1 MQRFER
7 AENPRRKRRSGRRSR
22 GRRRNPGRTSRF
34 SARGVFSHLKSGF
47 TMGAVKEALPLAGGA
62 LLNYY
67 AAEKLGEHV
76 PQVASGLPG
85 YAAGVALAGLSSLV
99 PKYGPKLF
107 VGGMVYQSLKAI
119 NEYVMPGV
127 LKLGDLIEGGAS
139 GGSLVTPQMP
149 RMNRMGDLI
158 APRQLGE
165 SVEVDTP
172 IGEVGELVGMGG
184 MY

>member
-1 MQRFER
+1 MHSIK
-7 AENPRRKRRSGRRSR
+7 A
-22 GRRRNPGRTSRF
+22 
-34 SARGVFSHLKSGF
+34 
-47 TMGAVKEALPLAGGA
+47 ALPLAGGA

-67 AAEKLGEHV
+67 AQEKLGEHV
-76 PQVASGLPG
+76 PQVAHGLPS
-85 YAAGVALAGLSSLV
+85 YASGIALAGLSSMV
-99 PKYGPKLF
+99 PKVGPQLF

-139 GGSLVTPQMP
+139 GGSLHPMQMA

-158 APRQLGE
+158 PAGRMLGE

-172 IGEVGELVGMGG
+172 IGEVGELVGSTGMG
-184 MY
+184 Y